1 MCPLDTE
8 LLARLLLHLFVA
20 RHPGLAVVLAV
31 GSSGRERA
39 GEVVSLPVIVQAAC
53 TGVLLEREARHGPG
67 EMIVVEPSAHHR
79 ERERVGERSERER
92 KKRDG

>member
-1 MCPLDTE
+1 MCPLQTV
-8 LLARLLLHLFVA
+8 LLARLLLRLFVA
-20 RHPGLAVVLAV
+20 RHPGLALVLAV

-39 GEVVSLPVIVQAAC
+39 GEVVGVLVVQQAS

-67 EMIVVEPSAHHR
+67 EMIAVEPPAHHR
-79 ERERVGERSERER
+79 EREGGREKRERER